1 MTTVRKLLETKENR
15 DVVTVASTD
24 TVYHALEVMAEFNV
38 GAVLVTE
45 DDKYVG
51 IFTERDYA
59 RKVILKGRDS
69 RSTPVQDIMTREMVT
84 VTPDATVEQCAATMI
99 QRKVRHLPVVEN
111 GRMVG
116 MVSIRTIALQM
127 VANRDSTIAEL
138 ENYIMGT
145 GYGR

>member
-1 MTTVRKLLETKENR
+1 MTTVRKLLETKDNS
-15 DVVTVASTD
+15 TIHSVASTD

-59 RKVILKGRDS
+59 RKVILKGRES
-69 RSTPVQDIMTREMVT
+69 KNTPVQDIMTREMVT
-84 VTPDATVEQCAATMI
+84 VTPDATVEQCAATMM
-99 QRKVRHLPVVEN
+99 QRKVRHLPVVED
-111 GRMVG
+111 GRMIG
-116 MVSIRTIALQM
+116 MVSIRTISLQM

-138 ENYIMGT
+138 ENYILGT

>member
-1 MTTVRKLLETKENR
+1 MTTVRKMLEVKENSN
-15 DVVTVASTD
+15 VQTVEATD

-38 GAVLVTE
+38 GAILVTE
-45 DDKYVG
+45 GDKYVG

-59 RKVILKGRDS
+59 RKVILKGRES
-69 RSTPVQDIMTREMVT
+69 KNTPVQDLMTHEMIT
-84 VTPDATVEQCAATMI
+84 VTPEATVEQCAATMI
-99 QRKVRHLPVVEN
+99 NRRVRHLPVVEN

-116 MVSIRTIALQM
+116 MVSIRSIALQM
-127 VANRDSTIAEL
+127 IASRDSTIAEL